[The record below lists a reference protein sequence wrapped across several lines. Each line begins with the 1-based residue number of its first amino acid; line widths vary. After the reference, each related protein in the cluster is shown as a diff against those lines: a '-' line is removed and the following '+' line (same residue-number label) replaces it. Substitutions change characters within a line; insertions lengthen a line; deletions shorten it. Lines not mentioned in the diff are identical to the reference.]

1 MFGELQRYLLEQ
13 VGETRSKRNL
23 SKFKIAVNY
32 WFCRLSTLKEGRHVV
47 AIYRSR
53 RDMLDV
59 LIYRGSGQASLNS
72 NSSKF
77 CLLLNGNTDTP

>member
-23 SKFKIAVNY
+23 TKFKIAVNY
-32 WFCRLSTLKEGRHVV
+32 WFCLLSALKKGRHVV
-47 AIYRSR
+47 VIYRSR

-72 NSSKF
+72 NGSKYCF
-77 CLLLNGNTDTP
+77 CST

>member
-23 SKFKIAVNY
+23 TKFKIAVNY
-32 WFCRLSTLKEGRHVV
+32 WFCLLSALKKGRHVFV
-47 AIYRSR
+47 IYRSR

-72 NSSKF
+72 NGSKF